1 MSASAAVLAPMVL
14 ACTVGASA
22 AETIST
28 KQIITTCIQKGNS
41 PCAIGVDKRTI
52 TINKITHNI
61 GKDALL
67 ELETFFRQHQNR
79 LSEEE
84 KSRYGV
90 LHDSLQRMESKLG
103 EVSDDVKKLRSQTE
117 ENTRLLKD
125 SAGGTQVVPSVV
137 GKPLEEASEHLY
149 QKNILINVRTDA
161 ARDVVALP
169 GIVLEQLPAAGTT
182 IDVRTTT
189 VKLVVSGEPRAPE
202 SQFKLGLLY
211 QEREKDNVRAAQW
224 YRSAA
229 DAGHVLAQY
238 NLGHL
243 YLLERGNPAAPELVF
258 KYWRLAAAQGLPQA
272 QHSLGMLYLRGY
284 GGIQDR
290 NEGTVLLTKAAAQG
304 LEKSGEVLAMVKL
317 EDAAQGGNPAAQYKL
332 AQMYMSGDHVPK
344 NLQKAVSLYRSSADR
359 GYAASQYEMGVF
371 YENGRGTEQNL
382 IRAFEWYKKAAE
394 QGNANAQNNLG
405 TLYMQGKAVRQ
416 DIILGM
422 VWFNVAASQG
432 LDLAKTNMNL
442 SKQLRLSGAEV
453 AKINELSREYYE
465 RYVKRKVTPE
475 SR

>member
-1 MSASAAVLAPMVL
+1 MRASAVVLAPMVL
-14 ACTVGASA
+14 ACITSASA

-28 KQIITTCIQKGNS
+28 KQIITTCIQKGDS
-41 PCAIGVDKRTI
+41 PCAIGVDRRTI

-61 GKDALL
+61 GKDAIL
-67 ELETFFRQHQNR
+67 ELETYFREHQDR

-84 KSRYGV
+84 KDRYRV
-90 LHDSLQRMESKLG
+90 LHDSVQRMESKLG
-103 EVSDDVKKLRSQTE
+103 EVSDDVKKLQSQTE

-125 SAGGTQVVPSVV
+125 SGGGTQVVPNVV
-137 GKPLEEASEHLY
+137 GKPLEKASEQLY
-149 QKNILINVRTDA
+149 QKNIQIRKRIDE
-161 ARDVVALP
+161 ARDLVALP
-169 GIVLEQLPAAGTT
+169 GIVVEQLPAAGTK

-189 VKLVVSGEPRAPE
+189 VELVVSREPRAPE
-202 SQFKLGLLY
+202 AQFKLGLLF
-211 QEREKDNVRAAQW
+211 QEREKDNVGAARW

-243 YLLERGNPAAPELVF
+243 YLSDKGNPAAPELVF

-284 GGIQDR
+284 GGILDR
-290 NEGTVLLTKAAAQG
+290 NEGAAWLTKAAAQG

-317 EDAAQGGNPAAQYKL
+317 EDAAQTGNPAAQYKL
-332 AQMYMSGDHVPK
+332 AQVYMSGDQVPK

-382 IRAFEWYKKAAE
+382 VKAFEWYKKAAE

-405 TLYMQGKAVRQ
+405 TLYMQGKAVPQ
-416 DIILGM
+416 NIMLAI

-442 SKQLRLSGAEV
+442 SKQFSLSGAEV
-453 AKINELSREYYE
+453 AKINEISREYYE
-465 RYVKRKVTPE
+465 RYVKRKATPE